1 MKSKKQ
7 TLVISIILIALLC
20 GCHTN
25 VSKEIKSVKFTMPS
39 DTFVWQFNLGSQ
51 RLMNKCE
58 ELTEAI
64 TEISKIDKSSFW
76 STVEAVYE
84 KNEYYPYEI
93 YSTDDPNYALVIMGY
108 YYKNVYW
115 VYRDGDQWIMEDM
128 IASGLFEGGF
138 VDNVE
143 FHQLPGIEKTIL
155 VLQDSNNQGNGGTT
169 VYQIVDNR
177 LEYIGFDARSVQ
189 RCGYIGEGYVDTSFW
204 GGEIGAMEVAFQDI
218 NQDGKEEFLLYG
230 RELNYAV
237 RDLEAAELLETEIVN
252 KCYQYVDDHYE
263 VAEDLNFD
271 SQDLLHDTLLQS
283 YYLYRCDSNRFLVE
297 KTLPDKENQVFLAE
311 IKEEEVE
318 LSEIEI
324 VGNVITDIEIEPGLH
339 SDTDTEGNWIFILE
353 QTGKKGR
360 TYQLVEIQ
368 NGKAETLFVDEY
380 RNYPLQKEESY
391 LLGTE
396 YNTYSCHMNDDKLCV
411 QGSLLVVDENGH
423 VSGKDYVD
431 RTYEFVD
438 GEFSLSTE

>member
-1 MKSKKQ
+1 
-7 TLVISIILIALLC
+7 
-20 GCHTN
+20 
-25 VSKEIKSVKFTMPS
+25 MPS
-39 DTFVWQFNLGSQ
+39 DTFVWQFNLGAK
-51 RLMNKCE
+51 RLMNKYE
-58 ELTEAI
+58 ELNEVI

-84 KNEYYPYEI
+84 KNQYYPYEI

-128 IASGLFEGGF
+128 IAGGLFEGGSI
-138 VDNVE
+138 DNVE
-143 FHQLPGIEKTIL
+143 FHQLTGMEKTIL
-155 VLQDSNNQGNGGTT
+155 VLQDSNNRGNGGTT

-177 LEYIGFDARSVQ
+177 LECVACDYGSVQ
-189 RCGYIGEGYVDTSFW
+189 RCGYIGEGYVDTFFW

-218 NQDGKEEFLLYG
+218 NQDGNEEFLLYG
-230 RELNYAV
+230 RRLNYAV
-237 RDLEAAELLETEIVN
+237 KDLEAAEPLGTEIVH
-252 KCYQYVDDHYE
+252 KSYQYVDDHYE

-271 SQDLLHDTLLQS
+271 SQDLSHDTLIQS
-283 YYLYRCDSNRFLVE
+283 YYLYRCDANRFWVE
-297 KTLPDKENQVFLAE
+297 KTLPNKENQVFLAE

-339 SDTDTEGNWIFILE
+339 SDTDTEDNWIFILE
-353 QTGKKGR
+353 QTSEKGR
-360 TYQLVEIQ
+360 TYQLVEIR

-396 YNTYSCHMNDDKLCV
+396 YNTYQCDMNNYLW
-411 QGSLLVVDENGH
+411 QDENENANNRLQIKG
-423 VSGKDYVD
+423 SILIMDEAGNITGKDYVD
-431 RTYEFVD
+431 KEFEYVN
-438 GEFSLSTE
+438 GKFQLIEN